1 VIDDRTLLIPDRPG
15 NNWLDNYSKFL
26 GNLEVSLMYLIP
38 GVNKTLQINGAAET
52 RNDADLCGIF
62 YVIHKTP

>member
-1 VIDDRTLLIPDRPG
+1 MDDRRLLIPDRPD

-38 GVNKTLQINGAAET
+38 GVNKTFQINGAAET
-52 RNDADLCGIF
+52 RNDAHLCGIF